1 MLIISKKI
9 SSQVSMSKNYN
20 LKEMYNSM
28 EYVTTCHW
36 NWMSILPVLYSWP
49 RKGKNDWQ
57 FFFFPLNHVQC
68 FSACRLLLQNV
79 RLGVLL
85 IMVFIAV
92 LEARSPRSGCQHGWV
107 SEGVFQ
113 DISLNRRDEQLF
125 QPSFKSALI
134 LFMWALPTC
143 GFWTH
148 DLIIFKWSH
157 HLKSLLWGLGFQH
170 INFGRTEALD
180 HGTQRGDWLV

>member
-1 MLIISKKI
+1 M
-9 SSQVSMSKNYN
+9 
-20 LKEMYNSM
+20 
-28 EYVTTCHW
+28 
-36 NWMSILPVLYSWP
+36 LPVPHSWP
-49 RKGKNDWQ
+49 RKEKQDWQ
-57 FFFFPLNHVQC
+57 FSIFPLNHVQC

-85 IMVFIAV
+85 ITVFIAV
-92 LEARSPRSGCQHGWV
+92 LEARSPRSGCQYGWV
-107 SEGVFQ
+107 SEGLFL

-170 INFGRTEALD
+170 MNFGRTQALN
-180 HGTQRGDWLV
+180 HGTQWGDWLV